1 MTAYQNPELT
11 ALFETYTGAPSG
23 IGAHLT
29 RLATEA
35 DADGPLLV
43 ATATDLVLYPGRGAE
58 PSIQGFRVATKGFK
72 ELAAVSHLGPAMA
85 SLINMRRI
93 APAGEFWRDDAGRL
107 LAART
112 ARSANSPALWREQIM
127 VEAYRGR
134 EDAISAMLDYGCGL
148 AISYLESVLSDEA
161 RLTPEFLRRAV
172 LTAESGELGATI
184 PFNWVMIATF
194 FLTGLDISH
203 RIIRWC
209 REQELDWS
217 RTMALICGQ
226 QGRPTSGVTLG
237 TNSIA
242 QMIIAASDHR
252 LPLDR
257 LYIAPHGRA
266 LGIVQP
272 SDLEPVRTAS
282 FVLFGPTRGR
292 SQNSLQPCS
301 RAIRVML
308 RVPMPHRS

>member
-1 MTAYQNPELT
+1 
-11 ALFETYTGAPSG
+11 
-23 IGAHLT
+23 
-29 RLATEA
+29 
-35 DADGPLLV
+35 
-43 ATATDLVLYPGRGAE
+43 
-58 PSIQGFRVATKGFK
+58 
-72 ELAAVSHLGPAMA
+72 
-85 SLINMRRI
+85 
-93 APAGEFWRDDAGRL
+93 
-107 LAART
+107 
-112 ARSANSPALWREQIM
+112 M
-127 VEAYRGR
+127 VEVYRGR
-134 EDAISAMLDYGCGL
+134 EDAISAMLDYGRGL
-148 AISYLESVLSDEA
+148 AISYLESVFSDEA

-194 FLTGLDISH
+194 FRTGLDISH